1 MHRLGGPQE
10 HRPDRDAPAR
20 SGLQQV
26 VADVG
31 GIDIG
36 QDQQVGFP
44 CEGAAGH
51 ELGPVGGVQCGVA
64 VHLAVHGQPR
74 CLLTH
79 QGQRFPHLHG
89 RRQVAGTEVAV

>member
-1 MHRLGGPQE
+1 MGLEGPQRSQRPEKRSAGSAGVGHGQGCHVHHTTHSGRSGEDVHRLGGPQE

-44 CEGAAGH
+44 VRVLRGMSWA
-51 ELGPVGGVQCGVA
+51 L
-64 VHLAVHGQPR
+64 
-74 CLLTH
+74 
-79 QGQRFPHLHG
+79 
-89 RRQVAGTEVAV
+89 